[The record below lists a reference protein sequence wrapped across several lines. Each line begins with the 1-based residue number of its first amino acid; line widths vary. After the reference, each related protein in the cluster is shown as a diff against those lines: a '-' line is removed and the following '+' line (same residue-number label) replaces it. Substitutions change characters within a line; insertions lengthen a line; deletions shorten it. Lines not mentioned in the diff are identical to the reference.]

1 MVALAVAVGIAPP
14 NPGPVGAWV
23 VPVAVVAVVRSWPVV
38 PMLNDPGQ
46 REREARKSPIG
57 PPVAL
62 WAVPVAV
69 PVWATATLWGAL
81 NLPPVVATPNLQ
93 APRWLVGHWLPPPW
107 LTPPL

>member
-1 MVALAVAVGIAPP
+1 
-14 NPGPVGAWV
+14 
-23 VPVAVVAVVRSWPVV
+23 
-38 PMLNDPGQ
+38 MLNDPGQ

-81 NLPPVVATPNLQ
+81 NLPPVVATSNLQ
-93 APRWLVGHWLPPPW
+93 APPVVGWTLAASPLADSPTVKRSGPPFVTMPYS
-107 LTPPL
+107 TGKVQ